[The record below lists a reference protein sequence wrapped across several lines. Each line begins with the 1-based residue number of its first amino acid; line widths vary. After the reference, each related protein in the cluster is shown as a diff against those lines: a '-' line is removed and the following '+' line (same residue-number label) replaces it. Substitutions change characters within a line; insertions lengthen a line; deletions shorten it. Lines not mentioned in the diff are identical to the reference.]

1 MRPQDSDS
9 EFIRLYEAH
18 YGEVLAYCARR
29 ASSADAEEA
38 AAEVFTVAWRRLDGI
53 ELETARGWL
62 FGIARGV
69 LANSWRST
77 KRRTRLVDR
86 VRGLAPTP
94 TDVTEQ
100 QVLQRGE
107 RDEVLAA
114 LHQLS
119 EPDQEVLML
128 AAWEELTGPQIA
140 RALDVSVAAADQRL
154 HRAKKRLA
162 KTLTHSLAQRRTTLH
177 LSEGQGGI

>member
-18 YGEVLAYCARR
+18 YDEVLAYCARR
-29 ASSADAEEA
+29 TSSADAEEA
-38 AAEVFTVAWRRLDGI
+38 AAEVFTVAWRRLDAI

-86 VRGLAPTP
+86 VRSLAPTSGDA
-94 TDVTEQ
+94 TGQ
-100 QVLQRGE
+100 QLLQRGE
-107 RDEVLAA
+107 HDEVLAA
-114 LHQLS
+114 LHRLS
-119 EPDQEVLML
+119 KPDQEVLML
-128 AAWEELTGPQIA
+128 AVWEELSGPEIA

-154 HRAKKRLA
+154 HRARKRLA
-162 KTLTHSLAQRRTTLH
+162 KALTPTLSQRRTTPRLVQ
-177 LSEGQGGI
+177 GQGEI